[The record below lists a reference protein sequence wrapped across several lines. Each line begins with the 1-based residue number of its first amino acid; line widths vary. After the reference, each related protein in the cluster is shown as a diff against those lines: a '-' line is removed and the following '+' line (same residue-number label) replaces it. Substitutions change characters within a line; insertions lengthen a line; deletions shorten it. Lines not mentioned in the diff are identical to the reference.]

1 MTFQLPRS
9 LFGRMTG
16 VLLAG
21 LIVGQLLSMAIHRH
35 ERSHMVARYNSLM
48 AAQRIK
54 DIVRMSDAIDSHS
67 RQSFMNSFQEP
78 DWHITYDGEKASKG
92 WLNEF
97 GHPQLQSALN
107 DLQDSGYQV
116 QIRTHNT
123 LPKVFLVQVQ
133 LHDRSWV
140 NIRFSLPS
148 EASSWPSRMLL
159 QLFILIISVL
169 AVSLIAVRWVTNPL
183 MHLANAAEELGKDIH
198 RPALDEQGPTEVS
211 LAAHAFNKMQTRL
224 VRYIQNQTQL
234 LTAISHDLKTPITR
248 LRLRTE
254 LLEDSNLRAKFEK
267 DLEDMEKMV
276 MATLDFM
283 RGADQQEVMHPID
296 IMALL
301 ESLQA
306 DAQEMKHDVFI
317 KGSVSA
323 PYFGRPLAIKRCL
336 SNLIDNAIKY
346 GKCAKIEIEDHP
358 DLLTIIV
365 RDQGPGIPEDQLD
378 KVFEPFYRLEGSRSR
393 NSGGTGLGLSIAR
406 NIAQLHGGKLSAQNS
421 SGGGLK
427 IVLTMP
433 HTKPI

>member
-1 MTFQLPRS
+1 
-9 LFGRMTG
+9 
-16 VLLAG
+16 
-21 LIVGQLLSMAIHRH
+21 
-35 ERSHMVARYNSLM
+35 MVTRYNSLM

-78 DWHITYDGEKASKG
+78 DWQLTYDEEKASES
-92 WLNEF
+92 WLNEL

-123 LPKVFLVQVQ
+123 LPEMFLVQVQ
-133 LHDRSWV
+133 LHDGSWV
-140 NIRFSLPS
+140 NIRFRLPS
-148 EASSWPSRMLL
+148 EASSWPSRMFL

-183 MHLANAAEELGKDIH
+183 LNLAKAAEELGKDIH
-198 RPALDEQGPTEVS
+198 RPPLDEQGPTEVI
-211 LAAHAFNKMQTRL
+211 LAAHAFNTMQSRL
-224 VRYIQNQTQL
+224 VRFIHNQTQL
-234 LTAISHDLKTPITR
+234 LAAISHDLKTPITR

-254 LLEDSNLRAKFEK
+254 LLEDSNLRAKFEH
-267 DLEDMEKMV
+267 DLDDMENMV

-283 RGADQQEVMHPID
+283 RGADQQEMMQPID
-296 IMALL
+296 IMSLL

-306 DAQEMKHDVFI
+306 DAQEMKRHVFI
-317 KGSVSA
+317 KGSVTT
-323 PYFGRPLAIKRCL
+323 PYVGRPLAIKRCL

-346 GKCAKIEIEDHP
+346 GNCAKIEVEDHP
-358 DLLTIIV
+358 GQLTIIV
-365 RDQGPGIPEDQLD
+365 RDEGPGIPDDQLD
-378 KVFEPFYRLEGSRSR
+378 KVFDPFYRLEGSRNR
-393 NSGGTGLGLSIAR
+393 DSGGTGLGLSIAR
-406 NIAQLHGGKLSAQNS
+406 NIAQLHGGKLHAQNS

-433 HTKPI
+433 RTKPV